1 MSASVAIIGAGPSG
15 CFLAQALLK
24 ANPELKV
31 DLIDRLPVP
40 YGLVRYGVAADHQGT
55 KGITRQFERVFER
68 MGATFI
74 GNLTVGEDVSLDDLR
89 ACYDVVVLAA
99 GLPGD
104 RQLDI
109 PGEDLDGV
117 IRAGDLTRAL
127 YEHPD
132 ADPLPELGRKVVI
145 MGNGNVAIDLLR
157 ILGKTPDELAGS
169 DFGAGPSEW
178 LAANDIETIDIVG
191 RSAAEAAKF
200 DPVMIKELSK
210 LSGVTIRVK
219 EMGTA
224 QSDDGQKK
232 LDALATVD
240 GHGSGPR
247 QLTFRFGLT
256 PMEITGEGGKV
267 AGVRFRNTGGE
278 TVEFACD
285 SFITA
290 VGFAAAGPLGRDDLI
305 ATAEDVE
312 AGALAPGLYATGWFR
327 RGPRGTIPE
336 NRADAQ
342 ALATRI
348 LADLDAAG
356 ADAGKGGRKGLTAA
370 CADLVDYAG
379 WKRID
384 EAETADLPAD
394 RTRRKIACRQDMLA
408 LALQKSEEING

>member
-24 ANPELKV
+24 ADPELKV

-74 GNLTVGEDVSLDDLR
+74 GNLAIGEDVSLDDLR

-104 RQLDI
+104 RSLGI

-132 ADPLPELGRKVVI
+132 AHPLPKLGKRVVI

-210 LSGVTIRVK
+210 LSGVTIRVE
-219 EMGTA
+219 EMGSA
-224 QSDDGQKK
+224 ESDNGQKK

-240 GHGSGPR
+240 GHGTGPR

-256 PMEITGEGGKV
+256 PEEITGEGGNV
-267 AGVRFRNTGGE
+267 TGVRFRNASGE
-278 TVEFACD
+278 AVELACD

-290 VGFAAAGPLGRDDLI
+290 VGFAAAGHLGRDDLV
-305 ATAEDVE
+305 ASAEDVE

-356 ADAGKGGRKGLTAA
+356 ADAGKGERDGLTAGR
-370 CADLVDYAG
+370 ADLVDYAG

>member
-74 GNLTVGEDVSLDDLR
+74 GNLAVGEDVSLEDLR

-104 RQLDI
+104 RSLGI

-132 ADPLPELGRKVVI
+132 ADPLPELGRRVVI

-178 LAANDIETIDIVG
+178 LAANDIESIDIVG
-191 RSAAEAAKF
+191 RSPAEAAKF

-210 LSGVTIRVK
+210 LSGVTIRV
-219 EMGTA
+219 EDMGTA
-224 QSDDGQKK
+224 QGDDGQKK
-232 LDALATVD
+232 LDALVTVD

-247 QLTFRFGLT
+247 QLTFRFGLM
-256 PMEITGEGGKV
+256 PVEITGEGCKV
-267 AGVRFRNTGGE
+267 TGVRFRNANGD
-278 TVEFACD
+278 TVELACD

-290 VGFAAAGPLGRDDLI
+290 VGFAAAGHLGRDDLV
-305 ATAEDVE
+305 ASAEDAE

-356 ADAGKGGRKGLTAA
+356 ADTGKGGRKGLTAV

-384 EAETADLPAD
+384 DAETADLPAD

-408 LALQKSEEING
+408 LALRKSEEINR